1 MEKTANKAQFMSGNE
16 AIARGA
22 VEAGVGFCSSYPG
35 TPATEIAASIMGLA
49 EKHDIYCEWSVNE
62 KVALEAAAGAS
73 WLGIPAMCSMKSLG
87 INVASDFLLNVNL
100 SGTGTGGLVVV
111 VSDDPRGHS
120 SSNEQDSRFYAKA
133 AQLPLLEPSTCQQS
147 KDITTYALDLSR
159 REQIPVLVRS
169 TTRLS
174 HSRSLVKLGEIPED
188 RHVASQKL
196 PARLFNVPDPHLRH
210 RDLLLKMERIS
221 REFDVSTWNELDSVE
236 NSDLLLVS
244 SGVSQR
250 YTQDAIYELSKA
262 RLSHL
267 RLATTHPLPKR
278 LVARAIEGASRVL
291 FVEEAD
297 PFIEDEIRAFVSELP
312 KAPKMYG
319 KKTGEV
325 PGWGE
330 MNSDTVVDSIS
341 RTLGLIKPHR
351 GEEVEKAARDAEALL
366 VERPLTF
373 CAGCTHRN
381 VYWAIRALKKRKKQA
396 ILVLGDIGC
405 YSLGVFYDNTME
417 TMQAMGSGIGAACGA
432 GQLQRFGLKS
442 KVIAVAGDSTFF
454 HACIPAL
461 VNARHKK
468 ADLTF
473 IVLDNETTAMTG
485 FQSHPGA
492 EPVDE
497 SERRV
502 GIENIVRSLDPEF
515 IVVKDSDHIPT
526 IMATLEDA
534 LSRSGLKVLILRG
547 VCRLYEGRSSTVPE
561 GQRGVTVNPD
571 ACRGEKCRICT
582 GQYGCVAL
590 SWDREAGR
598 PVIMDAFCVKCG
610 SCVDVCPHGAL
621 RRED

>member
-1 MEKTANKAQFMSGNE
+1 MEKTANKTQFMSGNE

-22 VEAGVGFCSSYPG
+22 AEAGVGFCSSYPG
-35 TPATEIAASIMGLA
+35 TPATEIAASIMELT
-49 EKHDIYCEWSVNE
+49 EKYDIYCEWSVNE

-73 WLGIPAMCSMKSLG
+73 WLGIPAICAMKSLG

-147 KDITTYALDLSR
+147 KDMTVYAFDLSR
-159 REQIPVLVRS
+159 REQIPVFIRS

-174 HSRSLVKLGEIPED
+174 HSRSLVELGEIPED
-188 RHVASQKL
+188 KHVVSQRL

-221 REFDVSTWNELDSVE
+221 HEFDASAWNRLDKVYD
-236 NSDLLLVS
+236 SDLLLIS

-250 YTQDAIYELSKA
+250 YAQDAIYELSKA

-267 RLATTHPLPKR
+267 TLATTYPLPRR
-278 LVARAIEGASRVL
+278 LVARAIEGACRVL
-291 FVEEAD
+291 FVEEVD
-297 PFIEDEIRAFVSELP
+297 PFVEDEVRAFVSELSQ
-312 KAPKMYG
+312 APKMYG

-330 MNSDTVVDSIS
+330 MNSDVVVDSIS
-341 RTLGLIKPHR
+341 QTLGLSRSHR
-351 GEEVEKAARDAEALL
+351 GEDVEKAAEDAKALL

-381 VYWAIRALKKRKKQA
+381 VYWAIRTLKKRKKQG
-396 ILVLGDIGC
+396 IIVLGDIGC
-405 YSLGVFYDNTME
+405 YSLGVFYDNVME
-417 TMQAMGSGIGAACGA
+417 TMQAMGSGLGAACGV

-461 VNARHKK
+461 VNARHKR

-473 IVLDNETTAMTG
+473 IVLDNDTTAMTG
-485 FQSHPGA
+485 FQSHPGV

-515 IVVKDSDHIPT
+515 VVVKESDHIPT
-526 IMATLEDA
+526 IVATLEDA
-534 LSRSGLKVLILRG
+534 LSRSGLKVLILKG
-547 VCRLYEGRSSTVPE
+547 VCRLHEERSSVGSE
-561 GQRGVTVNPD
+561 EQRGVTVIPD

-598 PVIMDAFCVKCG
+598 PVIIDALCVKCG
-610 SCVDVCPHGAL
+610 SCVDVCPHDAL
-621 RRED
+621 RRDD